1 MDKVL
6 SGDYVMPCR
15 AELMSL
21 QTINKKFDGIKTKTA
36 KLETMR
42 NTSKNLSTS
51 DITGKKIF
59 LWLFAF
65 FDQIQIMIFVNRCQP
80 ETLRLSS
87 DK

>member
-51 DITGKKIF
+51 DITGKKNSSCC
-59 LWLFAF
+59 LLFRSNSNYYF
-65 FDQIQIMIFVNRCQP
+65 CQ
-80 ETLRLSS
+80 
-87 DK
+87 